1 MLKIEEEVLKIGNF
15 DLAVENP
22 LKHLEPFK
30 GNCIKGLIYP
40 LLRDRAPEE
49 KIAYTLQ
56 FALSFTSSLLA

>member
-1 MLKIEEEVLKIGNF
+1 MLKMEAEVLKIGNF

-22 LKHLEPFK
+22 FKHLEPFK

-49 KIAYTLQ
+49 TITYTLQ
-56 FALSFTSSLLA
+56 SALSFTSILLA